1 MDLFFKDI
9 FEYNHHFN
17 QKIANQLIEN
27 EPKVS
32 ARVISL
38 FSHVI
43 NAQQIWNVR
52 ITENKNT
59 LAVNQIHSFEDCKK
73 IDIENYQQT
82 IQILETY
89 ELDKTIQ
96 YANSKGDKFENTV
109 RQILFHVSNHSS
121 HHRGQIIADL
131 KQNGIEPMITD
142 YIFYKR

>member
-17 QKIANQLIEN
+17 QKIANQLLEN
-27 EPKVS
+27 ESKVP

-43 NAQQIWNVR
+43 NAQQIWNAR

-59 LAVNQIHSFEDCKK
+59 LAVNQIHSFEECKE
-73 IDIENYQQT
+73 IDIENYQKT

-96 YANSKGDKFENTV
+96 YANSKGDKFENTI
-109 RQILFHVSNHSS
+109 REILFHVSNHSS

-131 KQNGIEPMITD
+131 RRNGIEPMITD